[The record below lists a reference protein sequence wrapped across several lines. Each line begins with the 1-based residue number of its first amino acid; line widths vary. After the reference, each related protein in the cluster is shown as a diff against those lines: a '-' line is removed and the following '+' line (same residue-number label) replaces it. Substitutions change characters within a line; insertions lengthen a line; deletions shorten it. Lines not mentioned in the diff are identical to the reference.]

1 MSASTFNIYNAS
13 AGSGKTF
20 TLVKDYLKIVLTSK
34 EFLPHRHV
42 LAITFTNKAVDE
54 MKTRIVGALMTFASP
69 TILSQPDALF
79 EQVVDELESSPTI
92 IHAKSKQLLS
102 KILHNYAAFDI
113 STIDKFT
120 QKLIRTFAFD
130 LKLPMNFEVELDTD
144 HLLQKAVNRL
154 LSKAGKNK
162 ALTKVLV
169 AFAIEKA
176 DDDKSWN
183 IALDLVKTAKLLISE
198 TDAPFLKALSQ
209 RSLQD
214 FQDLKTKLTNDIN
227 AIETEIAEQSIQ
239 VLESISASGVEFSD
253 FTRGSLPKHFTAL
266 ASKKFDIKLDAVWQI
281 SIETTSLYTKKAPPH
296 VAEAIDALRPQL
308 VDAFHKTKQGVYR
321 YRYLKNIRKNTTPL
335 SVLNLIYQELKI
347 IKDEENLLMI
357 SEFNTIISQQIKDQ
371 PAPFIYERIG
381 EKFNHFFIDEFQ
393 DTSELQWENLVPL
406 LTNTLAEE
414 NGSAMLVG
422 DAKQA
427 IYRWRGGKAEQFINL
442 HNNATAFPFDA
453 TLSHLPTNYRSCK
466 TVVDFNNNFFEH
478 LSNVTFSNETYK
490 SLYQSPPQLEFNA
503 KTGYVNISFLEFEK
517 GSDKQLLYAEKVLKI
532 ITTYL
537 DSSPDAKWKD
547 ICVLVRKRKEGI
559 AVANLLSQNGIDIV
573 SSETLLVAQS
583 PEVKYIIS
591 LLTYLHEPS
600 NMEAKLEVLNYIL
613 AHNELGD
620 SHLFRSKSIPLNR
633 TAFFKSLE
641 PLGLQFSPT
650 TALQL
655 SIYESVEYIISSFR
669 LSKTSNAY
677 IQFFLDFVLEFTQKP
692 TPSIQQFIDH
702 YNLKKDSLSVVTPK
716 GINAV
721 QIMTV
726 HKSKGLEFP
735 VVIFPFAEL
744 DIYKELEPKEWMPLE
759 SSYAPFSHFLL
770 NYNKDFE
777 AYGSEGESIFRDHQ
791 SKLELD
797 NINLLYVALTRAVE
811 QLYIVGNASV
821 SKKGEE
827 NLKTYSGLLINY
839 LKSIGNWEG
848 ATFEYEFGVFEKI
861 DLPKPAKYP
870 TVLQR
875 EFISTPKEHLNVS
888 MATNAGYLW
897 DTSQKDALE
906 KGNLIHLLM
915 SKIYT
920 KSDIETTLLDFF
932 NAGVISSTQSD
943 ELFSTLEA
951 IVSHPLL
958 TPYYSSDVEVYNER
972 EIMTASGTIIIPD
985 RLVLFKDLTAVI
997 IDYKTGDHYD
1007 KYETQL
1013 ETYSDIVQE
1022 MGYKVSKKILVY
1034 VNSNIEIK
1042 LLLG

>member
-1 MSASTFNIYNAS
+1 MNASTFNIYNAS

-54 MKTRIVGALMTFASP
+54 MKTRIVEALMAFASP
-69 TILSQPDALF
+69 SILSATNPLF
-79 EQVVDELESSPTI
+79 EQVVSELASSPKD
-92 IHAKSKQLLS
+92 IHIKSRKLLS

-144 HLLQKAVNRL
+144 LLLQKAVNRL
-154 LSKAGKNK
+154 LSKAGKNT

-169 AFAIEKA
+169 EFAIEKA

-183 IALDLVKTAKLLISE
+183 IALDLVKTAKLLTKE
-198 TDAPFLKALSQ
+198 TDAPFLQELSQ
-209 RSLQD
+209 RSLKD
-214 FQDLKTKLTNDIN
+214 FGALKTSLTKEIK
-227 AIETEIAEQSIQ
+227 ETEEQIIALSFQ
-239 VLESISASGVEFSD
+239 VLELITANGIEFSD
-253 FTRGSLPKHFTAL
+253 FTRGSLPKYFKGL
-266 ASKKFDIKLDAVWQI
+266 AHKNFEAKYTSQWQL
-281 SIETTSLYTKKAPPH
+281 SIETTSLYTKKASPH
-296 VAEAIDALRPQL
+296 IAETIDALRPQL
-308 VDAFHKTKQGVYR
+308 VDAFYKTKNGVYR
-321 YRYLKNIRKNTTPL
+321 LRYLKNIRKNTTPL
-335 SVLNLIYQELKI
+335 SVLNLINQELKT

-406 LTNTLAEE
+406 LTNTLAES
-414 NGSAMLVG
+414 NGSVMLVG

-442 HNNATAFPFDA
+442 HTNATDFPFEA
-453 TLSHLPTNYRSCK
+453 MPLNLPTNYRSCRQVVAFNNSFFK
-466 TVVDFNNNFFEH
+466 HLSTVV
-478 LSNVTFSNETYK
+478 FSNDTYK
-490 SLYQSPPQLEFNA
+490 SLYQSTPQLEFNT

-517 GSDKQLLYAEKVLKI
+517 GADKSLLYAEKVLNI

-537 DSSPDAKWKD
+537 ASDTEAAWKD
-547 ICVLVRKRKEGI
+547 ICVLVRKRKEGV
-559 AVANLLSQNGIDIV
+559 AVANLLSQHKIDIV

-583 PEVKYIIS
+583 AEVKFIIS
-591 LLTYLHEPS
+591 LLEYTHEPS
-600 NMEAKLEVLNYIL
+600 NIGAKLEVINYIA
-613 AHNELGD
+613 AHNAVED
-620 SHLFRSKSIPLNR
+620 PHLFRLKCIELERSD
-633 TAFFKSLE
+633 FFEILYSL
-641 PLGLQFSPT
+641 GISFSPT

-655 SIYESVEYIISSFR
+655 SIYESVEYIISSFQ
-669 LSKTSNAY
+669 LAKTSDAY
-677 IQFFLDFVLEFTQKP
+677 IQFFLDFVLEFTQKSMA
-692 TPSIQQFIDH
+692 SIRQFID
-702 YNLKKDSLSVVTPK
+702 YFNLKKDSLSVVTPK

-735 VVIFPFAEL
+735 IVIFPYAEL
-744 DIYKELEPKEWMPLE
+744 DIYKELEPKEWLPIE
-759 SSYAPFSHFLL
+759 DSFAPFSHFLL

-777 AYGSEGESIFRDHQ
+777 AFGTEGASVFKDHQ

-821 SKKGEE
+821 SSKGEE

-839 LKSIGNWEG
+839 LKSSGMWED
-848 ATFEYEFGVFEKI
+848 TKLEYEFGALEKTA
-861 DLPKPAKYP
+861 PSKTTKYP
-870 TVLQR
+870 TVFQR
-875 EFISTPKEHLNVS
+875 DFISTPKEHLNVT

-897 DTSQKDALE
+897 DTTQKEAIE
-906 KGNLIHLLM
+906 KGNLIHLIM
-915 SKIYT
+915 SKVY
-920 KSDIETTLLDFF
+920 SEADIENTLNDFL
-932 NAGVISSTQSD
+932 NAGVTSSTQSQ
-943 ELFSTLEA
+943 ELLSTLKA

-958 TPYYSSDVEVYNER
+958 MSYYSSGIEVYNEK
-972 EIMTASGTIIIPD
+972 EIMTSSGKTIIPD
-985 RLVLFKDLTAVI
+985 RLIVFKDLTAVV
-997 IDYKTGDHYD
+997 IDYKTGEPYD
-1007 KYETQL
+1007 KHEVQL
-1013 ETYSDIVQE
+1013 AKYSEIIEE
-1022 MGYKVSKKILVY
+1022 MGYRVVKKILVY
-1034 VNSNIEIK
+1034 INTVLQVKEC
-1042 LLLG
+1042 

>member
-1 MSASTFNIYNAS
+1 VSGSTFNIYNAS

-54 MKTRIVGALMTFASP
+54 MKTRIVEALMTFAAP
-69 TILSQPDALF
+69 TILTQSDALF
-79 EQVVDELESSPTI
+79 EQVVSELGSSPKE
-92 IHAKSKQLLS
+92 IHFKSKQLLG

-144 HLLQKAVNRL
+144 LLLQKAVNRL

-169 AFAIEKA
+169 EFAIEKA

-183 IALDLVKTAKLLISE
+183 IALDLVKTAKLLTRE
-198 TDAPFLKALSQ
+198 TDAPFLEALSQ

-214 FQDLKTKLTNDIN
+214 FGVLKTTLLKDISE
-227 AIETEIAEQSIQ
+227 IEVQIIELSTQ
-239 VLESISASGVEFSD
+239 VLDLITANGIEFSD
-253 FTRGSLPKHFTAL
+253 FTRSSLPKHFKNL
-266 ASKKFDIKLDAVWQI
+266 ASRKFDIKYVAVWQQ
-281 SIETTSLYTKKAPPH
+281 SIETSSLYPKKVLPH
-296 VAEAIDALRPQL
+296 VAAAIEQLRPQL
-308 VDAFHKTKQGVYR
+308 VHAFHKTKEAVFR
-321 YRYLKNIRKNTTPL
+321 MRYLKNILKNTTPL
-335 SVLNLIYQELKI
+335 SVLNLIHQELKN
-347 IKDEENLLMI
+347 IKDEDSLLMI

-406 LTNTLAEE
+406 FTNTLAEA

-427 IYRWRGGKAEQFINL
+427 IYRWRGGKAEQFISL
-442 HNNATAFPFDA
+442 YNNATAFPFDA
-453 TLSHLPTNYRSCK
+453 TLSHLPTNYRSCRQ
-466 TVVDFNNNFFEH
+466 VVDFNNNFFKH
-478 LSNVTFSNETYK
+478 LSTVVFSNDTYK
-490 SLYQSPPQLEFNA
+490 SLYQSPSQLEFNK

-517 GSDKQLLYAEKVLKI
+517 GADKSLLYAEKVLKI
-532 ITTYL
+532 IKSYL
-537 DSSPDAKWKD
+537 ASSNQAMLKD
-547 ICVLVRKRKEGI
+547 ICVLVRKRKEGV
-559 AVANLLSQNGIDIV
+559 AVANLLSQSKIHIV
-573 SSETLLVAQS
+573 SSETLLVDQS
-583 PEVKYIIS
+583 PEVKHIMNVLEYV
-591 LLTYLHEPS
+591 HEPS
-600 NMEAKLEVLNYIL
+600 NMNAKLEVINYI
-613 AHNELGD
+613 ASHSDVGD
-620 SHLFRSKSIPLNR
+620 PHLFRLKCIPLNPV
-633 TAFFKSLE
+633 AFFKSLE
-641 PLGLQFSPT
+641 VLGLNFSSKT
-650 TALQL
+650 VLQL
-655 SIYESVEYIISSFR
+655 SIYESVEYIISSFQ
-669 LSKTSNAY
+669 LAKTSNAY
-677 IQFFLDFVLEFTQKP
+677 IQFFLDFVVEFTQKP
-692 TPSIQQFIDH
+692 MSSIRQFIDH
-702 YNLKKDSLSVVTPK
+702 YNSKKESLSIVTPE

-744 DIYKELEPKEWMPLE
+744 DIYKELEPKEWVSMGP
-759 SSYAPFSHFLL
+759 SYVPFPHFLL

-777 AYGSEGESIFRDHQ
+777 SFGDEGASIYKEHQ

-811 QLYIVGNASV
+811 QLYVVGNASF
-821 SKKGEE
+821 SKKTPEK
-827 NLKTYSGLLINY
+827 LKTYSELLINY
-839 LKSIGNWEG
+839 LKSSGKWEDE
-848 ATFEYEFGVFEKI
+848 TLEYEFGIFEKI
-861 DLPKPAKYP
+861 KAPNPTKYP
-870 TVLQR
+870 TVFQK

-888 MATNAGYLW
+888 MVTNAGYLW
-897 DTSQKDALE
+897 DTTQKEALE

-920 KSDIETTLLDFF
+920 QSDIEIVLNDFF
-932 NAGVISSTQSD
+932 NAGMISLLQKEALS
-943 ELFSTLEA
+943 STLEA

-958 TPYYSSDVEVYNER
+958 SSYFVSNLDVYNEK
-972 EIMTASGTIIIPD
+972 EIMTSRGKIIIPD
-985 RLVLFKDLTAVI
+985 RLVLFKDLTAVV
-997 IDYKTGDHYD
+997 IDYKTGDPYD
-1007 KYETQL
+1007 IYETQL
-1013 ETYSDIVQE
+1013 ANYSEIIEE
-1022 MGYKVSKKILVY
+1022 MGYRVITKFLVY
-1034 VNSNIEIK
+1034 INANLQVKEC
-1042 LLLG
+1042 

>member
-1 MSASTFNIYNAS
+1 MNGSTFNIYNAS

-54 MKTRIVGALMTFASP
+54 MKTRIVEALMIFAAPSVLDQSDP
-69 TILSQPDALF
+69 LF
-79 EQVVDELESSPTI
+79 EQVVSELGSSPKN
-92 IHAKSKQLLS
+92 IHLKSKQLLR

-144 HLLQKAVNRL
+144 LLLQKAVNRL

-169 AFAIEKA
+169 EFAIEKA

-183 IALDLVKTAKLLISE
+183 IALDLVKTAKLLTSE
-198 TDAPFLKALSQ
+198 TDAPFLEALSE

-214 FQDLKTKLTNDIN
+214 FGVLKTTLTKDIN
-227 AIETEIAEQSIQ
+227 ETELQVVELSTQ
-239 VLESISASGVEFSD
+239 VLNLIMTNGIEFSD
-253 FTRGSLPKHFTAL
+253 FMRGSLPNHFKSL
-266 ASKKFDIKLDAVWQI
+266 VSKKFNHSFTAQWQQ
-281 SIETTSLYTKKAPPH
+281 SIETTSLYPKKVLPH
-296 VAEAIDALRPQL
+296 IAATIEKLRPQL
-308 VDAFHKTKQGVYR
+308 VEAFHKTKEGIYR
-321 YRYLKNIRKNTTPL
+321 IRYLKNIRKNTTPL
-335 SVLNLIYQELKI
+335 SVLNLIHQELKN

-393 DTSELQWENLVPL
+393 DTSELQWKNLVPL

-414 NGSAMLVG
+414 NGSTMLVG

-442 HNNATAFPFDA
+442 YNNATVFPFDA
-453 TLSHLPTNYRSCK
+453 TLSHLPTNYRSCRQ
-466 TVVDFNNNFFEH
+466 VVDFNNKFFKY
-478 LSNVTFSNETYK
+478 LSTIVFSNDTYK
-490 SLYQSPPQLEFNA
+490 SLYQSPPQLEFNK

-517 GSDKQLLYAEKVLKI
+517 GIDKSVLYAEKVLKI
-532 ITTYL
+532 IKSYL
-537 DSSPDAKWKD
+537 VSSKQAMLKD
-547 ICVLVRKRKEGI
+547 ICVLVRKRKEGV
-559 AVANLLSQNGIDIV
+559 AVANLLSQSHIDIV

-583 PEVKYIIS
+583 PEVKLIMSVLEYV
-591 LLTYLHEPS
+591 HEPS
-600 NMEAKLEVLNYIL
+600 NMEAKLEVINYM
-613 AHNELGD
+613 ASHVDVGD
-620 SHLFRSKSIPLNR
+620 PHLFRVKCIPLNR
-633 TAFFKSLE
+633 TSFFQALQT
-641 PLGLQFSPT
+641 LGIDFSAR
-650 TALQL
+650 TALQF
-655 SIYESVEYIISSFR
+655 SIYESVEYIISGFQ
-669 LSKTSNAY
+669 LAKISNAY

-692 TPSIQQFIDH
+692 TSSIRQFIDH
-702 YNLKKDSLSVVTPK
+702 YNSKKDSLSVVTPK

-744 DIYKELEPKEWMPLE
+744 DIYKELEPKEWMPME
-759 SSYAPFSHFLL
+759 AFYAPFPHFLL

-777 AYGSEGESIFRDHQ
+777 AFGAEGASIYKDHQ

-797 NINLLYVALTRAVE
+797 NINLLYVAFTRAVE
-811 QLYIVGNASV
+811 QLYVVGNASV
-821 SKKGEE
+821 SKKSPEK
-827 NLKTYSGLLINY
+827 LKTYSELLISY
-839 LKSIGNWEG
+839 LKSSGKWEDG
-848 ATFEYEFGVFEKI
+848 TLEYEFGAFEKI
-861 DLPKPAKYP
+861 KVPKPTKYP
-870 TVLQR
+870 TVYQQ
-875 EFISTPKEHLNVS
+875 EFISTPKERLNVS
-888 MATNAGYLW
+888 MVTNAGYLW
-897 DTSQKDALE
+897 DTAQKEALE

-920 KSDIETTLLDFF
+920 KADIETTLNDFF

-943 ELFSTLEA
+943 ALLSTLEA

-958 TPYYSSDVEVYNER
+958 VPYYGSAIEVYNEK
-972 EIMTASGTIIIPD
+972 EIMTSSGKIIIPD
-985 RLVLFKDLTAVI
+985 RLVVFKDLTAVV
-997 IDYKTGDHYD
+997 IDYKTGNPYV

-1013 ETYSDIVQE
+1013 ANYSEIIQE
-1022 MGYKVSKKILVY
+1022 MGYTVIKKFLVY
-1034 VNSNIEIK
+1034 INANLQVKEC
-1042 LLLG
+1042 

>member
-1 MSASTFNIYNAS
+1 MSGSTFNIYNAS

-54 MKTRIVGALMTFASP
+54 MKTRIVEALMTFAAPSV
-69 TILSQPDALF
+69 LSESDPLF
-79 EQVVDELESSPTI
+79 EQVVSELGSSPQN
-92 IHAKSKQLLS
+92 IHLKSKQLLS

-144 HLLQKAVNRL
+144 LLLQKAVNRL

-169 AFAIEKA
+169 EFAIEKA

-183 IALDLVKTAKLLISE
+183 IALDLVKTAKLLTSE
-198 TDAPFLKALSQ
+198 TDAPFLEALSQ

-214 FQDLKTKLTNDIN
+214 FGMLKTTLTKEIN
-227 AIETEIAEQSIQ
+227 EIELQ
-239 VLESISASGVEFSD
+239 VIEISAKVLNLITANGIEFSD
-253 FTRGSLPKHFTAL
+253 FVRGSLPKHFKSL
-266 ASKKFDIKLDAVWQI
+266 VSKKFDVKYVAVWQK
-281 SIETTSLYTKKAPPH
+281 SIETTSLYTKNTPEH
-296 VAEAIDALRPQL
+296 IVTAIDALRPQL
-308 VDAFHKTKQGVYR
+308 VEAFHKTKEGVYR
-321 YRYLKNIRKNTTPL
+321 IRYLKNIRKNTTPL
-335 SVLNLIYQELKI
+335 SVLNLIHQELKN
-347 IKDEENLLMI
+347 IKDEENLLLI

-406 LTNTLAEE
+406 ITNTLAQE

-427 IYRWRGGKAEQFINL
+427 IYRWRGGRAEQFINL
-442 HNNATAFPFDA
+442 YNNATAFPFDA
-453 TLSHLPTNYRSCK
+453 TLSHLPTNYRSCRQ
-466 TVVDFNNNFFEH
+466 VVDFNNNFFKH
-478 LSNVTFSNETYK
+478 LSTVIFSNDSYK
-490 SLYQSPPQLEFNA
+490 SLYQSPPQLEFNK
-503 KTGYVNISFLEFEK
+503 KTGYVNISFLVFEK
-517 GSDKQLLYAEKVLKI
+517 GTDKSLLYAEKVLKI
-532 ITTYL
+532 IKSYL
-537 DSSPDAKWKD
+537 ASSKQAMLKD
-547 ICVLVRKRKEGI
+547 ICVLVRKRKEGV
-559 AVANLLSQNGIDIV
+559 AVANLLSQSHIDIV

-583 PEVKYIIS
+583 PEVKHIMSVLEYV
-591 LLTYLHEPS
+591 HEPS
-600 NMEAKLEVLNYIL
+600 NIEAKLAVINYI
-613 AHNELGD
+613 ASHVDVGD
-620 SHLFRSKSIPLNR
+620 PHVFRVKCIPLNCA
-633 TAFFKSLE
+633 AFFQA
-641 PLGLQFSPT
+641 LQPYGVDFSAR

-655 SIYESVEYIISSFR
+655 SIYESVEYIISSFY
-669 LSKTSNAY
+669 LAKTSNAY
-677 IQFFLDFVLEFTQKP
+677 IQFFLDFVVEFTQKS
-692 TPSIQQFIDH
+692 TSSIRQFIDH
-702 YNLKKDSLSVVTPK
+702 YNSKKDSLSVVTPK

-744 DIYKELEPKEWMPLE
+744 DIYKELEPKEWMSMDP
-759 SSYAPFSHFLL
+759 SYAPFPHFLL

-777 AYGSEGESIFRDHQ
+777 AFGGEGASIYKEHQ

-797 NINLLYVALTRAVE
+797 NINLLYVALTRAIE

-821 SKKGEE
+821 SKKSPEK
-827 NLKTYSGLLINY
+827 LKTYSELLISY
-839 LKSIGNWEG
+839 LKSSGKWEDE
-848 ATFEYEFGVFEKI
+848 TLEYEFGAFEKI
-861 DLPKPAKYP
+861 KAPKPTKYP
-870 TVLQR
+870 TVFQQ

-888 MATNAGYLW
+888 MVTNAGYLW
-897 DTSQKDALE
+897 DTTQKEALE

-920 KSDIETTLLDFF
+920 NSDIKMTLNDFF
-932 NAGVISSTQSD
+932 NAGVISSTQRD
-943 ELFSTLEA
+943 ALLSTLEA

-958 TPYYSSDVEVYNER
+958 APYFDSNAEIYNEK
-972 EIMTASGTIIIPD
+972 EIMTSSGKIIIPD
-985 RLVLFKDLTAVI
+985 RLVVFEDLTAVV
-997 IDYKTGDHYD
+997 IDYKTGDSYGKH
-1007 KYETQL
+1007 ETQL
-1013 ETYSDIVQE
+1013 ENYSEIIEE
-1022 MGYKVSKKILVY
+1022 MGYTVIKKFLVY
-1034 VNSNIEIK
+1034 INANLQVKEC
-1042 LLLG
+1042 

>member
-54 MKTRIVGALMTFASP
+54 MKTRIVEALMTFAAPSV
-69 TILSQPDALF
+69 LSQSDPLF
-79 EQVVDELESSPTI
+79 EQVVSELGSSPKE
-92 IHAKSKQLLS
+92 IHLKSKQLLS

-144 HLLQKAVNRL
+144 LLLQKAVSRL
-154 LSKAGKNK
+154 LSKAGKDK

-169 AFAIEKA
+169 EFAIEKA
-176 DDDKSWN
+176 DNDKSWN
-183 IALDLVKTAKLLISE
+183 IALDLAKTAKLLTRE
-198 TDAPFLKALSQ
+198 TDAPFLEELSQ
-209 RSLQD
+209 RSLQE
-214 FQDLKTKLTNDIN
+214 FGALKSTLTKDIS
-227 AIETEIAEQSIQ
+227 ETETQ
-239 VLESISASGVEFSD
+239 VVELSTQILDVITASDIEFSD
-253 FTRGSLPKHFTAL
+253 FTRGSLPKHFQAL
-266 ASKKFDIKLDAVWQI
+266 VSKKFDITFASQWQK
-281 SIETTSLYTKKAPPH
+281 SIETTSLYPKKAASH
-296 VAEAIDALRPQL
+296 TAAAIDSLRPQL
-308 VDAFHKTKQGVYR
+308 VEAFHKTKEAVYR
-321 YRYLKNIRKNTTPL
+321 IRYLKNIRKNTTPL
-335 SVLNLIYQELKI
+335 SVLNLINQELKT
-347 IKDEENLLMI
+347 IKEEENLLMI

-442 HNNATAFPFDA
+442 HNNATVFPFDA

-466 TVVDFNNNFFEH
+466 QVVDFNNNFFKH
-478 LSNVTFSNETYK
+478 LSTVVFSNETYQ
-490 SLYQSPPQLEFNA
+490 SLYQSPPQLEFND
-503 KTGYVNISFLEFEK
+503 KTGNVNISFLEFEK
-517 GSDKQLLYAEKVLKI
+517 GEDKSLLYAEKVLKI
-532 ITTYL
+532 IRSYL
-537 DSSPDAKWKD
+537 DSSEDAALKD
-547 ICVLVRKRKEGI
+547 ICVLVRKRKEGV
-559 AVANLLSQNGIDIV
+559 AVANLLSQSNIDIV

-583 PEVKYIIS
+583 PQVKLIMSVLEYV
-591 LLTYLHEPS
+591 HEPS
-600 NMEAKLEVLNYIL
+600 NMEAKLEVINYITSHL
-613 AHNELGD
+613 DVGD
-620 SHLFRSKSIPLNR
+620 PHLFRVKCIPLNR
-633 TAFFKSLE
+633 SIFFKILE
-641 PLGLQFSPT
+641 PLGLIFSPK

-655 SIYESVEYIISSFR
+655 SIYESVEYIISSFQ
-669 LSKTSNAY
+669 LAKTSNAY

-692 TPSIQQFIDH
+692 TSSTRQFIDH
-702 YNLKKDSLSVVTPK
+702 FNLKKDNLSVVTPK

-744 DIYKELEPKEWMPLE
+744 DIYKELEPKEWMPMDA
-759 SSYAPFSHFLL
+759 SYAPFSHFLL

-777 AYGSEGESIFRDHQ
+777 AFGPEGATVFKDHQ

-811 QLYIVGNASV
+811 QLYVVGNAAV
-821 SKKGEE
+821 AKNGAE

-839 LKSIGNWEG
+839 LKSSGRWEDG
-848 ATFEYEFGVFEKI
+848 TFEYEFGAFEKI
-861 DLPKPAKYP
+861 DTPKTTKYP
-870 TVLQR
+870 TVFQR

-897 DTSQKDALE
+897 DTTQKDALE

-920 KSDIETTLLDFF
+920 KVDIEITLKDFF
-932 NAGVISSTQSD
+932 NAGVISSIQSD
-943 ELFSTLEA
+943 ELLSTLDA

-958 TPYYSSDVEVYNER
+958 ASYYSSDVEVYNER
-972 EIMTASGTIIIPD
+972 EIMTSSGKIIIPD
-985 RLVLFKDLTAVI
+985 RLVTFKDATAVV
-997 IDYKTGDHYD
+997 IDYKTGDPYD
-1007 KYETQL
+1007 KYEVQL
-1013 ETYSDIVQE
+1013 ANYSEIIEE
-1022 MGYKVSKKILVY
+1022 MGYKVIKKIIVY
-1034 VNSNIEIK
+1034 INKTLQVKEC
-1042 LLLG
+1042 